1 MWPVLLVAVGIDL
14 LVGRRSGLGT
24 AVVAMLMIGLF
35 AGAFWALHAT
45 GEVWYGD
52 PVIETISYDLDGSDL
67 SITFPKQPGNPLL
80 LAKRVQSALDA
91 DQFTIEVGG
100 ELMMIPK
107 SSVKY
112 MTVSPLPEEMPDT
125 VIQGGKI
132 VTS

>member
-1 MWPVLLVAVGIDL
+1 MEQDRFLTVY
-14 LVGRRSGLGT
+14 
-24 AVVAMLMIGLF
+24 F
-35 AGAFWALHAT
+35 
-45 GEVWYGD
+45 
-52 PVIETISYDLDGSDL
+52 LDGSDI

-91 DQFTIEVGG
+91 DQFTVEIDG

-112 MTVSPLPEEMPDT
+112 MTVSPLPEEMPET
-125 VIQGGKI
+125 IIRGGRI

>member
-1 MWPVLLVAVGIDL
+1 MEQERFLTVY
-14 LVGRRSGLGT
+14 
-24 AVVAMLMIGLF
+24 F
-35 AGAFWALHAT
+35 
-45 GEVWYGD
+45 
-52 PVIETISYDLDGSDL
+52 LDGSDM

-91 DQFTIEVGG
+91 DQITIEIDG
-100 ELMMIPK
+100 ELMMIP

-125 VIQGGKI
+125 IIRGGRI